1 MRKNAK
7 ECFAEMGKNGKMQNG
22 MRSQMMQLDSPK
34 LQKSI
39 EKFRYGKRKTTF
51 HEVTEYN
58 GLEGTF
64 HGGNPLLPL
73 HAIGSHLEPGGD
85 PNSPIPA
92 LLLQTFCSCTNRL
105 TYWGRI
111 PLQPWICSSWEPSQS
126 HKF

>member
-1 MRKNAK
+1 MEKVKIWKNAK

-39 EKFRYGKRKTTF
+39 EKFRYGKHKTTF

-64 HGGNPLLPL
+64 HGVIFSLPCMPLDHTL
-73 HAIGSHLEPGGD
+73 A
-85 PNSPIPA
+85 
-92 LLLQTFCSCTNRL
+92 
-105 TYWGRI
+105 
-111 PLQPWICSSWEPSQS
+111 
-126 HKF
+126 